1 MKTLLPTFLTAIVL
15 GGLGNIVS
23 AEPVTT
29 PRYVETFDKKDATH
43 SLTVIWSLP
52 GVYEKM
58 TEIAYFRS
66 PRSKDEIGH
75 PVGKVGTADGK
86 NGGFSCSM
94 SADPKADVINIS
106 LSIDWTVRPAK
117 GSNFLQFPVQYAENQ
132 KGTIAGLS
140 YDVSWREIKK

>member
-1 MKTLLPTFLTAIVL
+1 MKTPLPIYIAAIVL

-43 SLTVIWSLP
+43 SLTVTWSLP
-52 GVYEKM
+52 GVVERKS
-58 TEIAYFRS
+58 EIAYFRS
-66 PRSKDEIGH
+66 PRNKNDTGSHG
-75 PVGKVGTADGK
+75 GTVGTADGR

-94 SADPKADVINIS
+94 SADPKPDVINIS
-106 LSIDWTVRPAK
+106 LNISWTVRPAK

-132 KGTIAGLS
+132 KGTIAGLT